1 MRRSATILIL
11 SLVTYSAQAQFNW
24 WNQTHNWDGAT
35 PWTQYMTY
43 SHAFLGPNALPIP
56 TVAGAHKSY
65 ASSSAQISLRGDDQ
79 FVNWHNEVQLVTGK
93 TLFNVVHQSVEA
105 FRTTTDV
112 RDLRASRGESGQGI
126 QAGDVIVNISHL
138 LYEDEVNG
146 RKELYFTTHLKTAAG
161 PLNNARFTDAPA
173 YAFFFT
179 GRWNLKYSDFWVSSD
194 AGFQVYQT
202 HWVDYPQNDGFL
214 YNLRFTQRMDQ
225 GFGVHAELKTF
236 TGYFRDGDWPR
247 ILNLSIDRNFN
258 GKSRSALQW
267 TKGLNDYPFSYLSF
281 SHMIFLDQPAKSPQ

>member
-1 MRRSATILIL
+1 MRRVLLIA
-11 SLVTYSAQAQFNW
+11 LVLCSFGAKAQFDW
-24 WNQTHNWDGAT
+24 WNQIHNWDGAT

-43 SHAFLGPNALPIP
+43 SHAYLGPNALPIP
-56 TVAGAHKSY
+56 NVAAHSNY

-126 QAGDVIVNISHL
+126 QAGDVIVNISHRI
-138 LYEDEVNG
+138 YENDDDGRTEV
-146 RKELYFTTHLKTAAG
+146 YFTTHLKTAAG
-161 PLNNARFTDAPA
+161 PLNNARFTDAPG

-179 GRWNLKYSDFWVSSD
+179 GRWNPKYSRLWISSN

-214 YNLRFTQRMDQ
+214 GNVLITQRMDK
-225 GFGVHAELKTF
+225 GYGLHA
-236 TGYFRDGDWPR
+236 
-247 ILNLSIDRNFN
+247 
-258 GKSRSALQW
+258 
-267 TKGLNDYPFSYLSF
+267 
-281 SHMIFLDQPAKSPQ
+281 